1 MIYLEKGE
9 ENTFVLTLTEN
20 VSISNPTFL
29 FKFTWEMSEDLA
41 PIYWVGA
48 DTSAYTNRY
57 NLFNLEEGVDATF
70 KIGQY
75 KYQVFESVS
84 SNPVDETGLTQIEE
98 GRMIVE
104 GDSNSIYD

>member
-29 FKFTWEMSEDLA
+29 FKFTWEMSEDLT
-41 PIYWVGA
+41 PVYWIGA
-48 DTSAYTNRY
+48 DTSIYPNRY

-75 KYQVFESVS
+75 KYEVFESTIP
-84 SNPVDETGLTQIEE
+84 NPVNETGLTKIEE
-98 GRMIVE
+98 GRMVVE